1 MFYICLKVREL
12 PKNIYDFTALF
23 VRVTTGG
30 LMFYLH
36 GLGKITSGYERWEK
50 LGSTITDVIG
60 MDSLA
65 IPLGFMASFSES
77 IFAIFILLGF
87 YTRTSTFFL
96 GFTMMVAFNKHLFSE
111 GFKSGEMALLYL
123 IMCIIIYLLGPGR
136 FSVDRLIKK

>member
-23 VRVTTGG
+23 VRVTTGV

-50 LGSTITDVIG
+50 LGSTITDLIG

-123 IMCIIIYLLGPGR
+123 ILCIIIYFLGPGK

>member
-1 MFYICLKVREL
+1 MREL

-36 GLGKITSGYERWEK
+36 GLGKITSGYQRWEK
-50 LGSTITDVIG
+50 LGSTITDLIG

-87 YTRTSTFFL
+87 YTRISTFFL

-123 IMCIIIYLLGPGR
+123 ILCIIIYFLGPGK
-136 FSVDRLIKK
+136 FSVDTLIKK

>member
-1 MFYICLKVREL
+1 MREL

-50 LGSTITDVIG
+50 LGSTITDLIG

-87 YTRTSTFFL
+87 YTRISTFFL
-96 GFTMMVAFNKHLFSE
+96 ENSYVF
-111 GFKSGEMALLYL
+111 FK
-123 IMCIIIYLLGPGR
+123 ICPI
-136 FSVDRLIKK
+136 FCN